1 MMYFLKPKQYD
12 AKLIACAEDC
22 SFVAPHDD
30 APLHAAGAGEL
41 TGFGEFGQPR
51 FAPTALFDG
60 ARASSRSLVQLA
72 FGRRHA
78 LALFDDGA
86 VYGWGENR
94 LGQVVR

>member
-41 TGFGEFGQPR
+41 TGFGEFGEGYIR
-51 FAPTALFDG
+51 FA
-60 ARASSRSLVQLA
+60 LVQNDVVIRKALKKINE
-72 FGRRHA
+72 FLNPQSHSGSVRLRRTTA
-78 LALFDDGA
+78 AK
-86 VYGWGENR
+86 
-94 LGQVVR
+94 